1 MRLSFR
7 PPHPSRDRADA
18 VEILPPLAVAG
29 PAAGEPERDAD
40 RAGRD
45 AVDRVEA
52 ELVRAARAVGVAA
65 RDGCAETAAAASDAA
80 ALARNLDALAAG
92 AGTAGARGLALGAAA
107 DTLAEEADG
116 LAGVLVQAARHLE
129 RTDAQS
135 RVLETEMVEAAQDS
149 ARLVEAVATL
159 ARQANRLALGATVE
173 AVRAG
178 TGGETL
184 WQMAEEFKLLSADA
198 ARAVEAVRALNRRL
212 SGPGAVAA
220 GGVATSLAG
229 LRPAV
234 ATAEAAATA
243 QAATARH
250 LAGTAQ
256 DLFAA
261 TDLLDRDADAAA
273 SAAREAARRMETAQ
287 SVGAG
292 IAGLAG
298 GLAGRTVA
306 SLRQAEIGD
315 RREHD
320 RYPVDLAVRVGNW
333 GLGRVL
339 DVSRGGLLLTPP
351 EGCAAPV
358 GARLSLD
365 LRGPGR
371 MQVLVVG
378 TSPRGLHCALADAVS
393 EERMRDALVAIEEEN
408 RPLIGAVTG
417 GAASVGAALEQVL
430 AEGRL
435 TRQALFDTTYRPVA
449 GIEPPHYLT
458 AAVPVLEDIL
468 PPILEPLLLAD
479 PRTAFCIAVDRN
491 GYAPVHN
498 RARAQ
503 APRAGD
509 PAWNALHARQ
519 RRLYDDRIGLSAARS
534 TRAFLVQ
541 ACPQD
546 EAGRPPLR
554 EVASPIRVHGRH
566 WGALRMGFRI

>member
-1 MRLSFR
+1 
-7 PPHPSRDRADA
+7 
-18 VEILPPLAVAG
+18 
-29 PAAGEPERDAD
+29 
-40 RAGRD
+40 
-45 AVDRVEA
+45 
-52 ELVRAARAVGVAA
+52 
-65 RDGCAETAAAASDAA
+65 
-80 ALARNLDALAAG
+80 
-92 AGTAGARGLALGAAA
+92 
-107 DTLAEEADG
+107 
-116 LAGVLVQAARHLE
+116 
-129 RTDAQS
+129 
-135 RVLETEMVEAAQDS
+135 
-149 ARLVEAVATL
+149 
-159 ARQANRLALGATVE
+159 
-173 AVRAG
+173 
-178 TGGETL
+178 
-184 WQMAEEFKLLSADA
+184 
-198 ARAVEAVRALNRRL
+198 
-212 SGPGAVAA
+212 
-220 GGVATSLAG
+220 
-229 LRPAV
+229 
-234 ATAEAAATA
+234 
-243 QAATARH
+243 
-250 LAGTAQ
+250 
-256 DLFAA
+256 
-261 TDLLDRDADAAA
+261 
-273 SAAREAARRMETAQ
+273 METAR

-292 IAGLAG
+292 VAGLAG

-339 DVSRGGLLLTPP
+339 DVSRGGLLLAPP

-365 LRGPGR
+365 LRGLGR
-371 MQVLVVG
+371 MQVQVVG
-378 TSPRGLHCALADAVS
+378 ASPRGLHCALGDAAS
-393 EERMRDALVAIEEEN
+393 EGRMRDALVAIEEEN
-408 RPLIGAVTG
+408 RPLIAAATG
-417 GAASVGAALEQVL
+417 GAAAVGTALEQVL

-435 TRQALFDTTYRPVA
+435 ARHALFDTTYRPVA

-498 RARAQ
+498 RAQAQ

>member
-7 PPHPSRDRADA
+7 STQPPRDRADT
-18 VEILPPLAVAG
+18 VEILPPLPVAAAAIEG
-29 PAAGEPERDAD
+29 PDRDAG
-40 RAGRD
+40 RSGRD

-65 RDGCAETAAAASDAA
+65 RDGCAETAAVAADTL
-80 ALARNLDALAAG
+80 ALARNLDTLGLGACE
-92 AGTAGARGLALGAAA
+92 AGTRGRALGTAAE
-107 DTLAEEADG
+107 TLATESEG
-116 LAGVLVQAARHLE
+116 LAGVLVQAGRHLE

-135 RVLETEMVEAAQDS
+135 RVLEAEMAGAAQDAARVVEAAS
-149 ARLVEAVATL
+149 TL
-159 ARQANRLALGATVE
+159 ARQANRLALNATVE
-173 AVRAG
+173 AARAG
-178 TGGETL
+178 AAGGPL
-184 WQMAEEFKLLSADA
+184 WRMAEEFKLLSADA
-198 ARAVEAVRALNRRL
+198 ARAVEEVRALSRRL
-212 SGPGAVAA
+212 SGPGAVAM
-220 GGVATSLAG
+220 GSVATSLAC
-229 LRPAV
+229 LRPAF
-234 ATAEAAATA
+234 ATTGAAAEA
-243 QAATARH
+243 QAAAARR
-250 LAGTAQ
+250 LADDAR
-256 DLFAA
+256 DLADSA
-261 TDLLDRDADAAA
+261 DDLGRDAAVAAL
-273 SAAREAARRMETAQ
+273 AAGEAARRMEAAE

-292 IAGLAG
+292 VAGLAG
-298 GLAGRTVA
+298 GLALRTVA

-315 RREHD
+315 RRVHD

-339 DVSRGGLLLTPP
+339 DLSRGGLLLIPP
-351 EGCAAPV
+351 EGCGAPA

-365 LRGPGR
+365 LRGVGR
-371 MQVLVVG
+371 LQVQVVG
-378 TSPRGLHCALADAVS
+378 LSPRGLHCALVDPASDA
-393 EERMRDALVAIEEEN
+393 RMRDALVAIEEEN
-408 RPLIGAVTG
+408 RPLIAGVQG
-417 GAASVGAALEQVL
+417 GAAAVGAVLEQAL

-435 TRQALFDTTYRPVA
+435 AHHALFDTSYRPVA

-468 PPILEPLLLAD
+468 PPLLEPLLLAD
-479 PRTAFCIAVDRN
+479 PRTAFCFPVDRN

-498 RARAQ
+498 RAQSQ
-503 APRAGD
+503 APRTGD

-554 EVASPIRVHGRH
+554 EVSAPIRVHGRH

>member
-1 MRLSFR
+1 
-7 PPHPSRDRADA
+7 
-18 VEILPPLAVAG
+18 
-29 PAAGEPERDAD
+29 
-40 RAGRD
+40 
-45 AVDRVEA
+45 
-52 ELVRAARAVGVAA
+52 
-65 RDGCAETAAAASDAA
+65 
-80 ALARNLDALAAG
+80 
-92 AGTAGARGLALGAAA
+92 
-107 DTLAEEADG
+107 
-116 LAGVLVQAARHLE
+116 
-129 RTDAQS
+129 
-135 RVLETEMVEAAQDS
+135 
-149 ARLVEAVATL
+149 
-159 ARQANRLALGATVE
+159 
-173 AVRAG
+173 
-178 TGGETL
+178 
-184 WQMAEEFKLLSADA
+184 
-198 ARAVEAVRALNRRL
+198 
-212 SGPGAVAA
+212 
-220 GGVATSLAG
+220 
-229 LRPAV
+229 
-234 ATAEAAATA
+234 
-243 QAATARH
+243 
-250 LAGTAQ
+250 
-256 DLFAA
+256 
-261 TDLLDRDADAAA
+261 
-273 SAAREAARRMETAQ
+273 
-287 SVGAG
+287 
-292 IAGLAG
+292 
-298 GLAGRTVA
+298 
-306 SLRQAEIGD
+306 LRQAEIGD

-408 RPLIGAVTG
+408 RPLIAAATG

>member
-1 MRLSFR
+1 
-7 PPHPSRDRADA
+7 
-18 VEILPPLAVAG
+18 
-29 PAAGEPERDAD
+29 
-40 RAGRD
+40 
-45 AVDRVEA
+45 
-52 ELVRAARAVGVAA
+52 
-65 RDGCAETAAAASDAA
+65 AETAAAASDAA

-92 AGTAGARGLALGAAA
+92 AGTVGARSLALGAAA
-107 DTLAEEADG
+107 DTLSGEADG
-116 LAGVLVQAARHLE
+116 LAGVLVQATRHLE

-135 RVLETEMVEAAQDS
+135 RVLETEMAEAAQDS

-178 TGGETL
+178 TGGGTL

-220 GGVATSLAG
+220 GSVATSLAG

-234 ATAEAAATA
+234 ATAEAAAQA
-243 QAATARH
+243 QASAARH

-256 DLFAA
+256 ELFAA
-261 TDLLDRDADAAA
+261 TDIIDRDADAAA
-273 SAAREAARRMETAQ
+273 AAAREAARRMETAR

-292 IAGLAG
+292 VAGLAG

-339 DVSRGGLLLTPP
+339 DVSRGGLLLAPP

-365 LRGPGR
+365 LRGLGR
-371 MQVLVVG
+371 MQVQVVG
-378 TSPRGLHCALADAVS
+378 ASARGLHCALGDAAS
-393 EERMRDALVAIEEEN
+393 EGRMRDALVAIEEEN
-408 RPLIGAVTG
+408 RPLIAAATG
-417 GAASVGAALEQVL
+417 GAAAVGTALEQVL

-435 TRQALFDTTYRPVA
+435 ARHALFDTTYRPVA

-498 RARAQ
+498 RAQAQ